1 MLQTK
6 KLKTKDGFT
15 IIEVIVS
22 VVIISIVVLGLTKIN
37 RQNIDMA
44 NYVASRNK
52 SELSNTLFLTRE
64 ATKYNKSEKDA
75 YTLLHNMKISKLETR
90 QYLKKLKRKIY
101 IDRDIK
107 LKKMVVPLNVTAIML
122 KSKYATKY
130 YRFNP

>member
-1 MLQTK
+1 LLQTK
-6 KLKTKDGFT
+6 RKNKDAFT

-44 NYVASRNK
+44 NYVANRNK
-52 SELSNTLFLTRE
+52 SELSNTLFLTKE
-64 ATKYNKSEKDA
+64 AMRYDKSEKDA
-75 YTLLHNMKISKLETR
+75 YTLLHKMNISKLETR
-90 QYLKKLKRKIY
+90 QYLKGIKRKIF
-101 IDRDIK
+101 IDKDIK
-107 LKKMVVPLNVTAIML
+107 LKKMVVPLNVSAIML

>member
-1 MLQTK
+1 LLQTK
-6 KLKTKDGFT
+6 KLKVKDGFT

-64 ATKYNKSEKDA
+64 AAKYNRSEKDA
-75 YTLLHNMKISKLETR
+75 YTLLHNMHISKLETR
-90 QYLKKLKRKIY
+90 QYLKKIKRKIY
-101 IDRDIK
+101 IDRDIR
-107 LKKMVVPLNVTAIML
+107 LKKMVVPLNVTAIIL
-122 KSKYATKY
+122 KSKYATRY

>member
-1 MLQTK
+1 MK
-6 KLKTKDGFT
+6 RAFT

-22 VVIISIVVLGLTKIN
+22 VIIISIVVLGLTKIN

-44 NYVASRNK
+44 DYVSSRNK
-52 SELSNTLFLTRE
+52 SELSNTLFLTKE
-64 ATKYNKSEKDA
+64 AYKYDKSEKDA
-75 YTLLHNMKISKLETR
+75 YTLLQKMGISKLETR

-107 LKKMVVPLNVTAIML
+107 LKKMVVPLNVQAIML

-130 YRFNP
+130 YRFTP